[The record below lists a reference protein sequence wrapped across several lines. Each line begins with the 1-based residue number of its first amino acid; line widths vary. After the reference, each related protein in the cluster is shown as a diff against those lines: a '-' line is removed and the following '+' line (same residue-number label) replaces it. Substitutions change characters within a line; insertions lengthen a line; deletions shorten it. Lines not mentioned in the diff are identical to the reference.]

1 MKGSKHGDLQVKT
14 CPTDLFYHTKTQRCV
29 SRQEN
34 EKLQPIDDKALGRN
48 IALGAMYD
56 ARRSMFIPDA
66 SLWTYE
72 RIKQESF
79 VYNRSNTNL
88 GVTTFKRTKDKTDF
102 FDIQAGMSLD
112 IMSNLYNNNNNFDF
126 NVTDC

>member
-1 MKGSKHGDLQVKT
+1 MKGSNDGKLQVKT
-14 CPTDLFYHTKTQRCV
+14 CPGDLLYHTKSQRCV
-29 SRQEN
+29 SRQQA
-34 EKLQPIDDKALGRN
+34 EKLEPFDDKALGRN

-56 ARRSMFIPDA
+56 ARTSMFIPDA
-66 SLWTYE
+66 SLWTHN
-72 RIKQESF
+72 RIRQEAF

-112 IMSNLYNNNNNFDF
+112 IMGI
-126 NVTDC
+126 

>member
-1 MKGSKHGDLQVKT
+1 MKGSKDGKLQVKT
-14 CPTDLFYHTKTQRCV
+14 CPPDLLYHTKTQRCV
-29 SRQEN
+29 SRQETG
-34 EKLQPIDDKALGRN
+34 KLQPIDDKALGRN

-56 ARRSMFIPDA
+56 ARTSMFIPDA

-102 FDIQAGMSLD
+102 FDIQADMSLN
-112 IMSNLYNNNNNFDF
+112 IMSI
-126 NVTDC
+126 

>member
-1 MKGSKHGDLQVKT
+1 
-14 CPTDLFYHTKTQRCV
+14 
-29 SRQEN
+29 
-34 EKLQPIDDKALGRN
+34 
-48 IALGAMYD
+48 MYD